1 MVLILAFTT
10 LFLQLCQELFGDMFT
25 LPYVEEMA
33 QGSNDYYG
41 ATTLDVQN
49 VVFVHGSI
57 DPWHSMGRL
66 TDLNENSPAIIIP
79 GIYVNVDKQ
88 SPHLYF

>member
-1 MVLILAFTT
+1 M
-10 LFLQLCQELFGDMFT
+10 FGDIFT
-25 LPYVEEMA
+25 LEYIEKMV

-41 ATTLDVQN
+41 ATDLDVQN

-57 DPWHSMGRL
+57 DPWHAMGRL

-79 GIYVNVDKQ
+79 GKKILLSFCVSLYFEQYVNV
-88 SPHLYF
+88 

>member
-1 MVLILAFTT
+1 MV
-10 LFLQLCQELFGDMFT
+10 
-25 LPYVEEMA
+25 

-41 ATTLDVQN
+41 ATNLDVQN

-57 DPWHSMGRL
+57 DPWHAMGRL

-79 GIYVNVDKQ
+79 GKLSILFGISLLNIDIMCTIY
-88 SPHLYF
+88 

>member
-1 MVLILAFTT
+1 MV
-10 LFLQLCQELFGDMFT
+10 
-25 LPYVEEMA
+25 

-41 ATTLDVQN
+41 ATDLDVNN

-57 DPWHSMGRL
+57 DPWHAMGRL

-79 GIYVNVDKQ
+79 GK
-88 SPHLYF
+88 L

>member
-1 MVLILAFTT
+1 MLKIIS
-10 LFLQLCQELFGDMFT
+10 QLCEALFGEIFT
-25 LPYVEEMA
+25 LEYIEEQV

-41 ATTLDVQN
+41 ATDLDVNN

-57 DPWHSMGRL
+57 DPWHAMGRL

-79 GIYVNVDKQ
+79 GKSYQPI
-88 SPHLYF
+88 